1 MLATA
6 RARGYRSASR
16 TVSAG
21 KREHRGPG
29 ETRPAWRAAPRR
41 LNAPA
46 IRMSASADEDAIAE
60 IPSAQPV
67 RAGVE
72 AAAAELLVGED
83 GGQLGAA

>member
-1 MLATA
+1 MLATS

-21 KREHRGPG
+21 SANTAAAAK
-29 ETRPAWRAAPRR
+29 PATVTSGAPPA
-41 LNAPA
+41 NAPA

-67 RAGVE
+67 SAGSRPRRRNCW
-72 AAAAELLVGED
+72 
-83 GGQLGAA
+83 